1 MQRPGG
7 ERAASGSS
15 SSRTAARNPRDHESR
30 TARWCL
36 REQSTGKLPRKGF
49 EHSEFKASRRC
60 TRRGLP
66 SAAPAAGGYSV
77 PRPLQECPRPQG
89 AIDNPKASQNTL
101 RLSTDGFLGF
111 SASQSGRQANFGIL
125 NAVNLRCGT
134 GNKFGA
140 PNHVLFVTQAIL
152 YHCEA
157 PYVVVAVA
165 GLSNLVSQR
174 NSLGR
179 G

>member
-1 MQRPGG
+1 MLLVMFDVFVTVQRIC
-7 ERAASGSS
+7 A
-15 SSRTAARNPRDHESR
+15 
-30 TARWCL
+30 
-36 REQSTGKLPRKGF
+36 
-49 EHSEFKASRRC
+49 
-60 TRRGLP
+60 
-66 SAAPAAGGYSV
+66 
-77 PRPLQECPRPQG
+77 LQECPRPQG
-89 AIDNPKASQNTL
+89 AIGNPKASQNTL
-101 RLSTDGFLGF
+101 RLSTDGVLGF

-157 PYVVVAVA
+157 PCVVVAVA

>member
-1 MQRPGG
+1 M
-7 ERAASGSS
+7 
-15 SSRTAARNPRDHESR
+15 
-30 TARWCL
+30 
-36 REQSTGKLPRKGF
+36 
-49 EHSEFKASRRC
+49 SE
-60 TRRGLP
+60 T
-66 SAAPAAGGYSV
+66 
-77 PRPLQECPRPQG
+77 QG
-89 AIDNPKASQNTL
+89 AIGNPKASQNTL

-140 PNHVLFVTQAIL
+140 PEHVLPVTQAIL
-152 YHCEA
+152 CHCEA
-157 PYVVVAVA
+157 PCVVVAVA